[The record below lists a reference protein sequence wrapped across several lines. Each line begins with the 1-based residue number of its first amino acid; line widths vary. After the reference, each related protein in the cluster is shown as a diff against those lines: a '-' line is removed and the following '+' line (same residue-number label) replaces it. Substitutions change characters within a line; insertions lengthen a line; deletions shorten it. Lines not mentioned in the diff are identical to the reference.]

1 MNFLSKIGAIALC
14 TLALCS
20 CGSSGFEAE
29 TATALCDKSDSS
41 QQLSYDDFAQMIE
54 QERLA
59 FDSRES
65 QMKQLL
71 DIADKQKF
79 AEQYQQLRN
88 DKEFMTMTSI
98 SERMWRIL
106 VLNQGGFS
114 EENSENF
121 AQLFNQHKI
130 IDLLDDDIL
139 SRLGK

>member
-1 MNFLSKIGAIALC
+1 
-14 TLALCS
+14 
-20 CGSSGFEAE
+20 
-29 TATALCDKSDSS
+29 
-41 QQLSYDDFAQMIE
+41 MIE